1 MGKTN
6 IESLDYGWNFFPGCL
21 HQETGLCPIKNC
33 WAKSALERQGRT
45 TDPQY
50 LREKILEPL
59 PWRKAGFVAVNWM
72 GDLGGS
78 WADPG
83 MSSGFTT
90 YPGGPPMSLRD
101 KVFDVILQ
109 KHLLNFLFLTKNSRA
124 WVKWSPFPRNAWP
137 GATACDTGMAQ
148 DALGY
153 LWATKA
159 RVKFIYFEPLME
171 EIKIK
176 DLGKHFLKSGIKWII
191 IGAQSRPRVLPEYE
205 WVSDLVQAADQA
217 GAKIWIKNSLN
228 TCAISDYP
236 VLLDAQG
243 NLRQEMPV

>member
-1 MGKTN
+1 
-6 IESLDYGWNFFPGCL
+6 
-21 HQETGLCPIKNC
+21 
-33 WAKSALERQGRT
+33 
-45 TDPQY
+45 
-50 LREKILEPL
+50 
-59 PWRKAGFVAVNWM
+59 
-72 GDLGGS
+72 
-78 WADPG
+78 
-83 MSSGFTT
+83 
-90 YPGGPPMSLRD
+90 
-101 KVFDVILQ
+101 
-109 KHLLNFLFLTKNSRA
+109 
-124 WVKWSPFPRNAWP
+124 
-137 GATACDTGMAQ
+137 MAQ